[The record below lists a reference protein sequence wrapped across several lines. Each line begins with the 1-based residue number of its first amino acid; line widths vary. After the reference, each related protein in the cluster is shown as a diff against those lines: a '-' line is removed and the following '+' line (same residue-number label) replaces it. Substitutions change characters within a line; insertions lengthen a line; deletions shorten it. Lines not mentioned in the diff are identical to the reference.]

1 MASYRVLEPAKN
13 GKPRIKITVEL
24 GYDEEK
30 GTRIRKYKNVTL
42 NSLSDRAIK
51 KAITEFEI
59 EVANTEIENDLENIT
74 FEQFVQRWMDVYV
87 RVDLAVKSRNNYESC
102 LQGGILKYFNKMK
115 LLKIKTFHIVNFFK
129 EEKEQGKRNLNGKY
143 MVLKSIFSKA
153 IGWGVIQENP
163 MKGVKRPYVEKRHR
177 EIQFYSENQLKQLL
191 SILDQVYPKHR
202 LQIKLAVFGGLR
214 MTEIAGIRLECLDY
228 TNNSILIDKTLQY
241 DKETKR
247 FFLGYTK
254 TKKSRNV
261 FIPDSLMQEIKEY
274 EKELKKLKLKSGE
287 LWTPMLDNENIP
299 INLIFVKS
307 NGFPSYPDSMS
318 NRWKEIVERFNLPRL
333 TFHGL
338 RHTFAS
344 YMISKNVNFKIIQEQ
359 LGHVDIKQ
367 TLNTYSHLTERDK
380 IKASDLFDEIL

>member
-1 MASYRVLEPAKN
+1 MASYKVLKPTKN

-30 GTRIRKYKNVTL
+30 GKRIRKYKNVTL
-42 NSLSDRAIK
+42 NSLSERSIK

-59 EVANTEIENDLENIT
+59 EVANMEIEKEIENINFD
-74 FEQFVQRWMDVYV
+74 QFVRRWMDVYV
-87 RVDLAVKSRNNYESC
+87 RVDLTVKSRNSYESC
-102 LQGGILKYFNKMK
+102 LQGGILKYFKNMK
-115 LLKIKTFHIVNFFK
+115 LSKIKTFHIVNYFK

-153 IGWGVIQENP
+153 IDWGVIQENP

-177 EIQFYSENQLKQLL
+177 EIQFYNANQLKQLL
-191 SILDQVYPKHR
+191 SILDQVYPKHK

-241 DKETKR
+241 DKETKH
-247 FFLGYTK
+247 FFLGNTK
-254 TKKSRNV
+254 TKRARIV
-261 FIPDSLMQEIKEY
+261 FIPKSLMKEIKEY
-274 EKELKKLKLKSGE
+274 EKDLKKLKLKSGK
-287 LWTPMLDNENIP
+287 LWTPMLDKDNSP
-299 INLIFVKS
+299 INLLFVKS
-307 NGFPSYPDSMS
+307 NGFPSHPDSMS
-318 NRWKEIVERFNLPRL
+318 NRWKEIVKRFNLPLL

-338 RHTFAS
+338 RHTYAS

-359 LGHVDIKQ
+359 LGHTDIKQ
-367 TLNTYSHLTERDK
+367 TLNTYSHLTEQEK